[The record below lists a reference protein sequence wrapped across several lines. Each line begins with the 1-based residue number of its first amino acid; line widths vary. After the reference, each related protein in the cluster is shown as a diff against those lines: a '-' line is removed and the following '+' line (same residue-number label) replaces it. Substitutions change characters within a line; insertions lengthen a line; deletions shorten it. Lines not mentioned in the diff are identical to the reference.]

1 MKSNMFDVSNIEIAH
16 HIPKLEAA
24 EILLHTFSEL

>member
-1 MKSNMFDVSNIEIAH
+1 MEQKKTLFDASNIEIAH

-24 EILLHTFSEL
+24 ELHKH